1 MPKIATVTLN
11 SGILLLLGIASN
23 KLLTRISVPVQ
34 LLAECVGGVR
44 HRLCGRPCVG
54 AHSRLDPTS
63 SGSISEG

>member
-1 MPKIATVTLN
+1 
-11 SGILLLLGIASN
+11 LLGIASN